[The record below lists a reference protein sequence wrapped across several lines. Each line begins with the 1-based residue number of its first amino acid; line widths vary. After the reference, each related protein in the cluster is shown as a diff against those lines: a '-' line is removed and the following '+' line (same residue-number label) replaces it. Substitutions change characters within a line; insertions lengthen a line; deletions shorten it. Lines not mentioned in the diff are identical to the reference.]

1 MGHFVAS
8 LSLSASQERIQQC
21 GNSDHGGSSNT
32 SGAKPA
38 FRGKSQKHATPNFQR
53 EPYVWASK
61 AKHRAAVPF
70 APPEKLTSCVFPRP
84 MTLITTHP
92 GNEVRDGP
100 CKVKLEKSQQLC
112 ASWRRI
118 PGPVWCQELAAYSWH
133 IAVVERD
140 DLRSFLSFTSL
151 LSQWVTAADIQRQ
164 TRKLKKARERLAKA
178 LKADRLAGRQRGGH
192 LGEKS

>member
-1 MGHFVAS
+1 MKDTQLWPYCKRGRRSSQHKFLTQTLSSSLMHPLQNLGTASSQLHFKKKKMGHFVAS

-112 ASWRRI
+112 ASWRL
-118 PGPVWCQELAAYSWH
+118 E
-133 IAVVERD
+133 
-140 DLRSFLSFTSL
+140 TS
-151 LSQWVTAADIQRQ
+151 ST
-164 TRKLKKARERLAKA
+164 KAPK
-178 LKADRLAGRQRGGH
+178 QN
-192 LGEKS
+192 S

>member
-1 MGHFVAS
+1 MGGRKQTGTSSCVG
-8 LSLSASQERIQQC
+8 LKIQWERIQQC

-92 GNEVRDGP
+92 GNE
-100 CKVKLEKSQQLC
+100 
-112 ASWRRI
+112 
-118 PGPVWCQELAAYSWH
+118 
-133 IAVVERD
+133 
-140 DLRSFLSFTSL
+140 
-151 LSQWVTAADIQRQ
+151 WVTAADIQRQ